1 MRHVLDLVLNLVR
14 NNILR
19 ECRLDVRVGVERARC
34 QPDPLLLVPRFGE
47 RVELAERQ
55 LPVVGAESAAAG
67 CFGEES
73 EPPSRLF
80 DRISMRSSRCR
91 IT

>member
-1 MRHVLDLVLNLVR
+1 MCYVLDLILCVVR

-19 ECRLDVRVGVERARC
+19 EGRLDIRVGVERARC
-34 QPDPLLLVPRFGE
+34 QPNPLLFVPRFGE
-47 RVELAERQ
+47 RVEFTERQ

-73 EPPSRLF
+73 EPPSRLL
-80 DRISMRSSRCR
+80 DRISRRSSLCR
-91 IT
+91 MI

>member
-1 MRHVLDLVLNLVR
+1 MCDVLDLFLNLVR
-14 NNILR
+14 DNVFR
-19 ECRLDVRVGVERARC
+19 EGGPDVRVRVERARC

-47 RVELAERQ
+47 RVEFAERQ

-73 EPPSRLF
+73 EPPSRLL
-80 DRISMRSSRCR
+80 DRISMRSSLCR